1 MFLSN
6 IGKYENFK
14 LVKVFINN
22 VLLSKLISIGGPT
35 TLSSIYI
42 GNHSMMKNANY
53 TYKSYWKVH

>member
-22 VLLSKLISIGGPT
+22 VLLSKLISIGGVNGLKIRRLDLT
-35 TLSSIYI
+35 E
-42 GNHSMMKNANY
+42 K
-53 TYKSYWKVH
+53 K